1 MTHFLLI
8 IIYIS
13 FIGLGLP
20 DGLLGAAW
28 PSMYGE
34 LMVPVSYAGTISMI
48 ITLGT
53 VFSSLS
59 SDYLTYKLG
68 TGRIT
73 AISTGMTAFALLG
86 FSVSN
91 SYLMLCL
98 MAIPYGL
105 GAGGIDAAI
114 NNYVALHYSSKHMS
128 WLHCMWGLG
137 AMIGPYIMGYILSG
151 GQHWSTGYRYVGFLQ
166 LTLTTVLIFTLPIW
180 KGRIMVQDSED
191 PESMHKSEPL
201 PLSQIIQIPGAK
213 EIMIAFFCHCAL
225 EQTALLWAGS
235 YFVLNEGFG
244 NEIAAFYASAYFI
257 GVTIGRGICG
267 FITERFT
274 DTQLIRIGSIIT
286 GVGLFLMMLPL
297 HPYIAVFGYILVG
310 LGCAPIYPCI
320 IHATPLLFGPERSQ
334 SLIGVQMASAYIG
347 STVMPP
353 IFGLI
358 AEHIHIGLLPYIL
371 AVTLILMAI
380 MYEKLL
386 RKLHIK

>member
-1 MTHFLLI
+1 MSHLLII

-34 LMVPVSYAGTISMI
+34 LSVPVSYAGTISMI

-53 VFSSLS
+53 VVSSLS

-68 TGRIT
+68 TGKIT

-86 FSVSN
+86 FSFSN
-91 SYLMLCL
+91 SYRMLCL
-98 MAIPYGL
+98 MAVPYGL

-114 NNYVALHYSSKHMS
+114 NNYVALHYSSRHMS

-151 GQHWSTGYRYVGFLQ
+151 GQHWSSGYRYVGLLQ
-166 LTLTTVLIFTLPIW
+166 MCLTLILIISLPIW
-180 KGRIMVQDSED
+180 KGRIMVSDNND
-191 PESMHKSEPL
+191 PDHMHAAEPL
-201 PLSQIIQIPGAK
+201 PLNQVIRIPGAK
-213 EIMIAFFCHCAL
+213 EIMTAFFCHCAL

-235 YFVLNEGFG
+235 YFVLNEGF
-244 NEIAAFYASAYFI
+244 NSETAAFYASAYFV
-257 GVTIGRGICG
+257 GVTIGRAICG
-267 FITERFT
+267 FITEKLS
-274 DTQLIRIGSIIT
+274 DTQLIRLGSIIT
-286 GVGLFLMMLPL
+286 GIGLFIMMLPL
-297 HPYIAVFGYILVG
+297 SEYMAVIGYILVG

-320 IHATPLLFGPERSQ
+320 IHATPGLFGPERSQ
-334 SLIGVQMASAYIG
+334 SLIGVQMASAYVG

-358 AEHIHIGLLPYIL
+358 AEYISISFLPYLLMII
-371 AVTLILMAI
+371 LILMAV
-380 MYEKLL
+380 MYERLL
-386 RKLHIK
+386 KKI